1 MYWTDA
7 GSIGDIRRANLDGTG
22 QQVLVTGQ
30 NSPAGMALDPV
41 AGQMYWAS
49 QFGGA
54 IWRAH
59 LDGTAQQ
66 VFLSGLPEPTDIAL
80 DVAGGTIYW
89 TDWAGDI
96 RRANLDGSG
105 QLTLVTGQFGA
116 SGIALDL
123 EGGQMYWTTD
133 GLGHSIRRAN
143 LNGTAQETLVTA
155 LSNPLGIALQIG
167 VTPIP
172 EPSTLTLLSIGAL
185 GLFAYAGRIKP
196 RFRQGIIQSARS
208 LGRST
213 PQVLYS

>member
-1 MYWTDA
+1 MLTVPDDPPTTSYVYLPCRTKNVKFNSSVA
-7 GSIGDIRRANLDGTG
+7 VLFFIGI
-22 QQVLVTGQ
+22 
-30 NSPAGMALDPV
+30 
-41 AGQMYWAS
+41 
-49 QFGGA
+49 A
-54 IWRAH
+54 INWRA
-59 LDGTAQQ
+59 
-66 VFLSGLPEPTDIAL
+66 LP
-80 DVAGGTIYW
+80 Y
-89 TDWAGDI
+89 